1 MFALAALGAGK
12 ANCLS
17 GGECA
22 GVRWHPVDCYGPP
35 LMKLMPPCYS
45 QVALAAP
52 EIPTS
57 VTARAAG
64 SNMAA
69 AFRSD

>member
-1 MFALAALGAGK
+1 MQRWAPGK
-12 ANCLS
+12 RTACLT
-17 GGECA
+17 GNVPVCG
-22 GVRWHPVDCYGPP
+22 WHPVDCYCPP